1 MYEKTIKEVAKPDRK
16 TEKAAMLVI
25 SILGLALLA
34 VILKK

>member
-1 MYEKTIKEVAKPDRK
+1 MMTETIKEVAKPNVK

>member
-1 MYEKTIKEVAKPDRK
+1 MYTKTIKEVAKPSTK